1 MISSISASA
10 PFFSFLSLL
19 MRAPARVF
27 EGRCAM
33 FEPLAGLIV
42 AALLG
47 IYLVYTL
54 LHPEKF

>member
-1 MISSISASA
+1 
-10 PFFSFLSLL
+10 
-19 MRAPARVF
+19 MRAPPRVF
-27 EGRCAM
+27 ERRCAM
-33 FEPLAGLIV
+33 LEPLAGLIV